1 MTPADERA
9 RPLSSASEAPARER
23 EQRADVTPAV
33 GHVPGRRLVLQGLAW
48 MSSVGV
54 ASARGPR
61 AALPQEALAAMQSSA
76 LLVEEGTLPLLLC
89 VPHDGERELP
99 WVPARVNGT
108 RVRDVHTLALS
119 ERTSRRLEQL
129 TGARPWRIACLVS
142 RRQVDVNRPE
152 AEAWEHPD
160 ARPVWLGYHRAI
172 AHAVA
177 TLRKGFP
184 GGALLLDIHGQGYAG
199 DTLFR
204 GTRYGRTVS
213 SMVARHG
220 RAALDGPDSLIGRL
234 AALGLKVD
242 PAPGSDG
249 REEQRYVGG
258 YTVATYGSHREDGID
273 AIQLEFGAQQRAL
286 RTLGDTL
293 AEATLAFL
301 RATPG
306 FADSLPAGARAA
318 QPGGGTGSPASNASS
333 QRLRPTPPA

>member
-1 MTPADERA
+1 MSPPAVSQTRRALLALALPAALA
-9 RPLSSASEAPARER
+9 RPRPARGGI
-23 EQRADVTPAV
+23 D
-33 GHVPGRRLVLQGLAW
+33 
-48 MSSVGV
+48 
-54 ASARGPR
+54 
-61 AALPQEALAAMQSSA
+61 LPVESFEALQAGSI
-76 LLVEEGTLPLLLC
+76 LVEPGTLPLLLC

-99 WVPARVNGT
+99 GVPARVNGT
-108 RVRDVHTLALS
+108 RVRDLHTLALA

-129 TGARPWRIACLVS
+129 TGERPWRIACLVT
-142 RRQVDVNRPE
+142 RRQVDVNRPQ

-160 ARPVWLGYHRAI
+160 ARPVWLGYHRAV

-177 TLRKGFP
+177 SLRKAFP
-184 GGALLLDIHGQGYAG
+184 GGALLLDLHGQGYAG

-213 SMVARHG
+213 SLVARHG

-234 AALGLKVD
+234 AALGLNVD
-242 PAPGSDG
+242 PAPGTDA

-273 AIQLEFGAQQRAL
+273 AIQLEFGIRQRAS
-286 RTLGDTL
+286 RALGDTL

-306 FADSLPAGARAA
+306 FADGLPARARAA
-318 QPGGGTGSPASNASS
+318 QSGVGSGSPASNASS
-333 QRLRPTPPA
+333 QRLRPIPPA